1 MIGCPVCSDR
11 SIAKTNVGKNCFRCS
26 TCRELVFIVKNPFDT
41 ASQFAAIS
49 HVAGQVCDLPD
60 DILLHK
66 IESQS
71 PIDEIPQHMI
81 LEFDGGASAILI
93 QPMSEGTEYT
103 EQTRKHLG
111 QTAYALKRSLL
122 HVYLPLELM
131 DKIRTASDDDDVG

>member
-1 MIGCPVCSDR
+1 
-11 SIAKTNVGKNCFRCS
+11 
-26 TCRELVFIVKNPFDT
+26 
-41 ASQFAAIS
+41 
-49 HVAGQVCDLPD
+49 
-60 DILLHK
+60 
-66 IESQS
+66 
-71 PIDEIPQHMI
+71 MI